1 MALQCNIGESVRAL
15 VEYISNGR
23 PKLMLLGPGCS
34 KASFPVAEAAHYW
47 NILQIGFASAS
58 PLFSQK
64 STYPLYFRTNPSE
77 HPANLGRVSIIKRF
91 NWKKVAILQMN
102 NDVFTGITDS
112 LASLLKQN
120 NISIVAYESFSQHP
134 RIAIENLKKKDA
146 RIIFGFFYI
155 RELYM
160 VFCEAFKQG
169 LYGRKYVWIVVS
181 GRYEG
186 KWWHA
191 QDVSNINCTSHEVRQ
206 GMSNILGTG
215 EIKLSTSKQP
225 TVSGQIPSMWYSRYL
240 NRTKEARY
248 GVNIF
253 ASYGYDAAWTCA
265 LALNAS
271 IEILSKAGLRL
282 EDFNYTN
289 TNMRKVFV
297 DVMKQTSFMGM
308 TGHVRFD
315 ENFDRITQLEIK
327 QLQGDEEK
335 RVALYHME
343 SNKYIDEA
351 NTKYQWIGGHIPVD
365 SLSVSTKERTVPD
378 WLFWLVASFSL
389 AGIVLA
395 VAMLVFNIHNK
406 KIRYIKMS
414 SPNLNNALIV
424 GCIFIY
430 VGGLIN
436 GYYGN
441 WFSIFCEI
449 ELWIIT
455 LGFTLAFGAMFS
467 KTWRVHQIFLG
478 SKKSNKRVII
488 PDRQLFCLLGFLL
501 LIDLIILLT
510 WQIMDP
516 LIETKQE
523 MSMEVFGDEAVLPY
537 VRKCNCQHM
546 VIWKSILLV
555 YKGLLLLF
563 GAYLAWETRKVHI
576 EALNDSKLI
585 GMCIYNAVVLF
596 TAVVPVQSVLESEPM
611 ISFALLNGLT
621 ILSTTFTICVVFI
634 PKIIFLR
641 KNDGNDI
648 QACTGNSS
656 KEEKYSCEVS
666 RGTSAVEIS
675 QGEKVTSDT
684 TIEL

>member
-1 MALQCNIGESVRAL
+1 MAFDDINNRTDILNGYSLDLDIKDTKCNIGESVRALVEYISNGRPKLMLLGPGCSKASFPVAEAAHYWNILQCNIGESVRAL

-47 NILQIGFASAS
+47 NILQ
-58 PLFSQK
+58 
-64 STYPLYFRTNPSE
+64 
-77 HPANLGRVSIIKRF
+77 
-91 NWKKVAILQMN
+91 
-102 NDVFTGITDS
+102 
-112 LASLLKQN
+112 
-120 NISIVAYESFSQHP
+120 
-134 RIAIENLKKKDA
+134 KKDA

-441 WFSIFCEI
+441 WFSIFCE
-449 ELWIIT
+449 
-455 LGFTLAFGAMFS
+455 
-467 KTWRVHQIFLG
+467 
-478 SKKSNKRVII
+478 VII

-555 YKGLLLLF
+555 YKGKVEPQYLL
-563 GAYLAWETRKVHI
+563 VNSI
-576 EALNDSKLI
+576 
-585 GMCIYNAVVLF
+585 CI
-596 TAVVPVQSVLESEPM
+596 P
-611 ISFALLNGLT
+611 
-621 ILSTTFTICVVFI
+621 
-634 PKIIFLR
+634 
-641 KNDGNDI
+641 
-648 QACTGNSS
+648 
-656 KEEKYSCEVS
+656 
-666 RGTSAVEIS
+666 
-675 QGEKVTSDT
+675 
-684 TIEL
+684 